1 MYVVRVG
8 SVIRQV
14 NRYLQGTIPDAHC
27 FFTTML
33 PSRVRAR
40 YADPEKFQEKIYQV
54 CLALMLFFLI
64 YLFIYFYYYRYL
76 LPLHVLLLLLFLLFL
91 LLLLLLF

>member
-1 MYVVRVG
+1 
-8 SVIRQV
+8 V

-40 YADPEKFQEKIYQV
+40 YAEPEKFQEKIYQV
-54 CLALMLFFLI
+54 RACLFFLLRI
-64 YLFIYFYYYRYL
+64 ARVRRLTNQ
-76 LPLHVLLLLLFLLFL
+76 PLSVYAEGHQSS
-91 LLLLLLF
+91 